1 MLSENKKIL
10 IYLIANQNKMPGS
23 RPRRRSS
30 RRKKTFLDRMLELL
44 GLIRRRRV
52 HPVKPHPGIDYS
64 GYQKYKEQTKGFS
77 DKDETGKIEAKHSR
91 SSDSSYSREVKK
103 KQKEQKREERAKLKL
118 KKKIRKRQ
126 RKEYKKAETGR
137 SIREKLLMVS
147 GEEKEEEIKKRARLF
162 SKRSALFHN
171 YVYIINSTAIYILT
185 FIITYLIYWLTEM
198 FMASLY
204 GIDSIL
210 YYYDLRFNDYS
221 PLWTRFNILV
231 ITGTP
236 PFVSLFVGL
245 LIHRRLFKL
254 KRFSSIQKLFLL
266 WWSLHSLNHFF
277 GAFASGIVT
286 DEGFGYVAAWLYMN
300 TAFKFMFAIV
310 ALFALGVF
318 GYYSKQHI
326 LETSNSQSR
335 IKRQNQASFI
345 FTQALIPWIL
355 GTGILVATRIPHNFD
370 YPYETLL
377 LFSMAFLVIPAFFN
391 PKVKPKLNLLKLRK
405 KYKISPSYII
415 LMLLLLAFYRI
426 VLDIGLHFI
435 IKISI
440 SISPANI

>member
-1 MLSENKKIL
+1 
-10 IYLIANQNKMPGS
+10 
-23 RPRRRSS
+23 
-30 RRKKTFLDRMLELL
+30 
-44 GLIRRRRV
+44 
-52 HPVKPHPGIDYS
+52 
-64 GYQKYKEQTKGFS
+64 
-77 DKDETGKIEAKHSR
+77 
-91 SSDSSYSREVKK
+91 
-103 KQKEQKREERAKLKL
+103 
-118 KKKIRKRQ
+118 
-126 RKEYKKAETGR
+126 
-137 SIREKLLMVS
+137 
-147 GEEKEEEIKKRARLF
+147 
-162 SKRSALFHN
+162 
-171 YVYIINSTAIYILT
+171 
-185 FIITYLIYWLTEM
+185 
-198 FMASLY
+198 MASLY

-231 ITGTP
+231 ITGAP
-236 PFVSLFVGL
+236 PFVSLFIGL
-245 LIHRRLFKL
+245 LIHRRIFKL

-310 ALFALGVF
+310 ALFALGVL
-318 GYYSKQHI
+318 GYYSKQHF

-335 IKRQNQASFI
+335 IKRQNQTSFI
-345 FTQALIPWIL
+345 FTQALIPWIV
-355 GTGILVATRIPHNFD
+355 GTAILVATRIPHNFD

-391 PKVKPKLNLLKLRK
+391 PKVKPKLNLLKLKK
-405 KYKISPSYII
+405 KYKISPSYLI
-415 LMLLLLAFYRI
+415 LMLLLMVFYRV

-435 IKISI
+435 IRISI